1 MMENIQQTTEIPLHG
16 LCTDTSPGLQPNGST
31 PFLLGANLDDAE
43 GGQGSIVSENANRLC
58 VEFPEGFH
66 IRGII
71 PCGPHNQAVLGY
83 TQVGEVITSYIF
95 YVDLQNCTYSIKLQS
110 DCANLIYAATG
121 EYRVI
126 KGCEGVIY
134 WRDGINPDRFLN
146 LDKVTTLNPNC
157 NDLRLN
163 PDVTPVDIELE
174 SVNDTGGSLKIGTY
188 AIQVEYLT
196 SNQEPIYRSYI
207 SPTVPIIDDPQNL
220 SYDSLDGA
228 LNIDT
233 NLADVGG
240 VPPTNKSIT
249 FRLSNLDIRFPY
261 YRVNVVSYIN
271 SDGLTP
277 TTYRI
282 GTLFPINSDVSTFT
296 LTGYNPAN
304 GDTQIDY
311 ASINIPLVKYESSR
325 ALEQVQNRMVRVN
338 VKENSRDYSK
348 YQKIVNDITS
358 KPVIG
363 QVAKND
369 QFSLGDSKN
378 PKTYF
383 ESIGYQSDEI
393 YPFGI
398 VYVFENGEESPVFHI
413 PGRES
418 TSFDTEILVV
428 GTDIQVEETRHLGL
442 SLGDQVERY
451 KVFNTGNANQM
462 AYYESDSGLYPSIK
476 DCDGEF
482 VFGELANTP
491 VRHHR
496 FPSRKEVPLVDGDNL
511 NIFGIEFDNIQYPDT
526 DIIGYYIVRGKRD
539 ESNRTVLDSGYLSH
553 LLQDDEGIKYFGLN
567 SYSATPDPVYFNL
580 YSPKVLAYRNY
591 LNATHVTLH
600 NIYTL
605 NFANE
610 FETYES
616 WDSQMTIYEVDSVI
630 ASTVTN
636 RKISGNLIIN
646 PRATQNNVTSFANE
660 NLINRSVNSIADFIR
675 LEDTTGNFGFDEL
688 QHKYLYVTAKRNQD
702 VFSNVLNINYYRT
715 HSQVLS
721 GTNSTVYGGDTF
733 VSKLNLEIIRAY
745 GQTDEF
751 VNGDYLPDLWVE
763 SEINLGFRVQ
773 GLIGCNT
780 YFQNLGTETLPI
792 AFNQY
797 LVTKVT
803 DTNFDGVPVG
813 AICPASYKI
822 NPDLNRLQYDT
833 NYQSLWLSYDYC
845 SKCLNQYKNRLLYS
859 EKSFQDDLGDNY
871 RTYLANNYVDLSSDR
886 GPITSLNYRNNKLI
900 VRYTDGLTILYPN
913 PQMLQTDV
921 NSVYIGAG
929 DFLSLPDSE
938 IMRSDSGYAGQQ
950 SVYAECMTPYGVVW
964 ADENRGKIFMFD
976 DNLEEISRYKMY
988 HWFEKNLK
996 SFIKEDLKYYGI
1008 EYNPDEFGVRMTYD
1022 PKFERLI
1029 VHKKDFKLTQKF
1041 KQDTNGDFTL
1051 VPNGVMEGTTFI
1063 PFSNKEYF
1071 INKSWTI
1078 SYSIRTKVWI
1088 SWHSYQPDYLS
1099 YGANT
1104 FYTNFN
1110 NQLWSHDEYTK
1121 FNEFYGTK
1129 FPFVV
1134 EFVNKQLNTFNLHA
1148 IHYWAYGQD
1157 YDVDTDQWNEND
1169 LTFNK
1174 AIFYTN
1180 DQSSGV
1186 VSLEVPANE
1195 FESTK
1200 FFTDKKWAIR
1210 TDKNWKVASIRDI
1223 ASGSPVTTSNWD
1235 ELQDYFTD
1243 VNGYI
1248 DKVPTNVNVNVDQY
1262 LQNEFRDK
1270 WILARFIFDSDT
1282 NTKLT
1287 VNLIVSQN
1295 FNSIR

>member
-1 MMENIQQTTEIPLHG
+1 MDNIQTNQELPLHG
-16 LCTDTSPGLQPNGST
+16 LCNDTSPGLQPNGST

-43 GGQGSIVSENANRLC
+43 GNQGAVVNENANKLC

-71 PCGPHNQAVLGY
+71 SCGPHNQAVLGY
-83 TQVGEVITSYIF
+83 TKIGDVITSYIF
-95 YVDLQNCTYSIKLQS
+95 YVDLQNCTYSTKLQS
-110 DCANLIYAATG
+110 SCANLIYNLTG

-126 KGCEGVIY
+126 KGCEGIIY
-134 WRDGINPDRFLN
+134 FRDGVNPDRFLN
-146 LDKVTTLNPNC
+146 LDKVTELNPDC

-163 PDVTPVDIELE
+163 PDVNVVNIELE
-174 SVNDTGGSLKIGTY
+174 SVNDTGGQLKIGNY

-207 SPTVPIIDDPQNL
+207 SPTVPIVDDAQNT

-233 NLADVGG
+233 NLADIGG

-249 FRLSNLDIRFPY
+249 FRLSNLDTRFPY
-261 YRVNVVSYIN
+261 YKINVVAYIN

-282 GTLFPINSDVSTFT
+282 GTLFPINSTESIFTF
-296 LTGYNPAN
+296 TGYNPAN

-311 ASINIPLVKYESSR
+311 AGINIPLVKYESSR

-358 KPVIG
+358 SPVIG
-363 QVAKND
+363 SVTAND

-383 ESIGYQSDEI
+383 ESTGYQSDEI

-398 VYVFENGEESPVFHI
+398 VFIFKNGEESPVFHI

-418 TSFDTEILVV
+418 TSFDIEKLVI
-428 GTDIQVEETRHLGL
+428 GTDVPLEETRHLGL
-442 SLGDQVERY
+442 SIGDEIERW
-451 KVFNTGNANQM
+451 KVFNTGNATQM
-462 AYYESDSGLYPSIK
+462 AYHESDSGLYPEIK
-476 DCDGEF
+476 DCNGEF
-482 VFGELANTP
+482 IFGDLANTP

-496 FPSRKEVPLVDGDNL
+496 FPSRKEVPMVEGDNL
-511 NIFGIEFDNIQYPDT
+511 NIFGIQFDNIQYPDT
-526 DIIGYYIVRGKRD
+526 DIVGHYIVRGKRD
-539 ESNRTVLDSGYLSH
+539 EINRTVLDSGYLSH
-553 LLQDDEGIKYFGLN
+553 LIEDTAGVKYFGIQ
-567 SYSATPDPVYFNL
+567 SFPFTDTPVYFNL
-580 YSPKVLAYRNY
+580 FSPKILSLQSY
-591 LNATHVTLH
+591 LNATHFTFH
-600 NIYTL
+600 NVYGL
-605 NFANE
+605 NENFE
-610 FETYES
+610 FDSYEG
-616 WDSQMTIYEVDSVI
+616 WDSQMKFYDVTSANSVSI
-630 ASTVTN
+630 TN
-636 RKISGNLIIN
+636 RTVDGNLIIK
-646 PRATQNNVTSFANE
+646 PRAVQASVPSFNNLDLRNQT
-660 NLINRSVNSIADFIR
+660 INGVGNFIH
-675 LEDTTGNFGFDEL
+675 LQDTPGNFGFAENE
-688 QHKYLYVTAKRNQD
+688 HKLFYVTVKRVQD

-715 HSQVLS
+715 HSGFFTS
-721 GTNSTVYGGDTF
+721 NSSIVYGGDTF
-733 VSKLNLEIIRAY
+733 VSKLNLELINAY

-751 VNGDYLPDLWVE
+751 VNGHYLPNLWVE
-763 SEINLGFRVQ
+763 SEINLGFRLQ
-773 GLIGCNT
+773 GTVGCSK
-780 YFQNLGTETLPI
+780 YFQYLEDDTIKES
-792 AFNQY
+792 FNKY

-803 DTNFDGVPVG
+803 DANFDGVPVES
-813 AICPASYKI
+813 ICPAYYKI
-822 NPDLNRLQYDT
+822 NPDLSRLQYDT
-833 NYQSLWLSYDYC
+833 NYQSLWLGYDYC
-845 SKCLNQYKNRLLYS
+845 SKCLSQYKNRLLYS

-913 PQMLQTDV
+913 PQMLQTDQ

-964 ADENRGKIFMFD
+964 ADETRGKIFMFD

-988 HWFEKNLK
+988 HWFEKNMK
-996 SFIKEDLKYYGI
+996 SFIKEDLKYYGL
-1008 EYNPDEFGVRMTYD
+1008 EYNPDEFGIRMTYD

-1029 VHKKDFKLTQKF
+1029 VHKKDFKFTKKF
-1041 KQDTNGDFTL
+1041 KDELIGDITIE
-1051 VPNGVMEGTTFI
+1051 PNGIRHNDTLYL
-1063 PFSNKEYF
+1063 FSNKEYF

-1088 SWHSYQPDYLS
+1088 SWHSYQPDYMS

-1104 FYTNFN
+1104 FYTSFN
-1110 NQLWSHDEYTK
+1110 NQLWSHDEYHR

-1129 FPFVV
+1129 FPFIV

-1148 IHYWAYGQD
+1148 VHYWAYGQD
-1157 YDVDTDQWNEND
+1157 YDSDTDQWNEND

-1180 DQSSGV
+1180 DQSSGI

-1195 FESTK
+1195 FESTQ

-1223 ASGSPVTTSNWD
+1223 SNGSPVTTSNWN

-1270 WILARFIFDSDT
+1270 WMLARLIYDVGVT
-1282 NTKLT
+1282 TKLT
-1287 VNLIVSQN
+1287 INVMLFKNYD
-1295 FNSIR
+1295 SIR